1 MRENSSRF
9 PGFSQA
15 FAGTHLNRMNLEG
28 PPLETLT
35 RRLAETPE
43 DFLAEP
49 RVGDT
54 GTVHVD
60 AVVHDLLSRLGNP
73 LPARSARGVTSPGG
87 DPRTDRPRFAL
98 TLLLCWLL
106 DDDWFHRTTPRSGAA
121 TAGALRLLGEE
132 TIELAAGGSPVAR
145 FHTDPDRRE
154 ELARL
159 ALARFGA
166 RPAGETVAQAQDRLT
181 ALSSVE
187 RSRVLRASRA
197 AEERA
202 RAVREALAKK
212 AAQESADKDTRE

>member
-1 MRENSSRF
+1 MCFVGNS
-9 PGFSQA
+9 
-15 FAGTHLNRMNLEG
+15 NRMNLEG

-54 GTVHVD
+54 GSVHVA
-60 AVVHDLLSRLGNP
+60 AVVHDLLARLGNP
-73 LPARSARGVTSPGG
+73 LSARGARGVTSPGR
-87 DPRTDRPRFAL
+87 DPRDDRPRFAL
-98 TLLLCWLL
+98 ALVLCWLL
-106 DDDWFHRTTPRSGAA
+106 DDDWFRQTPPSEAA
-121 TAGALRLLGEE
+121 TSGTLRLLGEE
-132 TIELAAGGSPVAR
+132 TAELAAGGPPVAR
-145 FHTDPDRRE
+145 FLTDPDRRE

-166 RPAGETVAQAQDRLT
+166 RPAGETVTQAQDRLT
-181 ALSSVE
+181 TLSSVE

-202 RAVREALAKK
+202 RAVREALTKQ
-212 AAQESADKDTRE
+212 AAAESADKDTRE

>member
-1 MRENSSRF
+1 
-9 PGFSQA
+9 
-15 FAGTHLNRMNLEG
+15 MNLEG

-43 DFLAEP
+43 DFLVEP
-49 RVGDT
+49 RVGNT
-54 GTVHVD
+54 GTVHVA
-60 AVVHDLLSRLGNP
+60 AVVHDLLTRLGDP
-73 LPARSARGVTSPGG
+73 LPARNAQAVTSADRDPG
-87 DPRTDRPRFAL
+87 TDRPRFAL
-98 TLLLCWLL
+98 TLVLCWLL
-106 DDDWFHRTTPRSGAA
+106 DDDWFRQTPRSAAA
-121 TAGALRLLGEE
+121 TAGTVRLLGEE
-132 TIELAAGGSPVAR
+132 TVELAAGGPLVAR
-145 FHTDPDRRE
+145 FLTDPDRRE

-212 AAQESADKDTRE
+212 AAAESADKDTRE